1 MRGKRTAWTIL
12 AMAAACFWLTPA
24 VAVEVEPILER
35 MEQGDIRAARERL
48 DRLADEQPEHPRVR
62 FLEARLLAREGD
74 ADAAIERLEALLEEH
89 PELPEVYNNLARLH
103 AGEGRM
109 EKARDL
115 LEAGL
120 ATSDTYARLY
130 QNLSTIYVEM
140 ARQSYAQALQ
150 LEGENGPA
158 AELTEVAR
166 LETVNEPAPRA
177 GMVATAADTESES
190 DAAARADGGSAETD
204 AESGMGAE
212 ERAAVETLERWA
224 RAWTAQD
231 VDGYLGYYTA
241 EYSPDGMG
249 RGAWREQRDRRLS
262 APDWIEV
269 ALGGARAYRMRPGEI
284 VVVAE
289 QDYTS
294 NTYSSLTLKSFT
306 MVRENEGW
314 RIAAEETIRDIVR

>member
-1 MRGKRTAWTIL
+1 MIL
-12 AMAAACFWLTPA
+12 AMASACFWLMPA
-24 VAVEVEPILER
+24 AAVEVEPILER
-35 MEQGDIRAARERL
+35 MEQGDLRAAREQL
-48 DRLADEQPEHPRVR
+48 DRLGNEQPDHPQIR
-62 FLEARLLAREGD
+62 FLEARLLAKEGD
-74 ADAAIERLEALLEEH
+74 VDAGIERLEALLEDH
-89 PELPEVYNNLARLH
+89 PDLPAVYNNLARLY

-120 ATSDTYARLY
+120 ATSETYARLY

-158 AELTEVAR
+158 AELNEVAR
-166 LETVNEPAPRA
+166 LETVNGSASRV
-177 GMVATAADTESES
+177 GMVATADDSESES
-190 DAAARADGGSAETD
+190 VATPRRDEKSTAAITD
-204 AESGMGAE
+204 FEMSEE
-212 ERAAVETLERWA
+212 ERAAVEALKRWA

-231 VDGYLGYYTA
+231 VDGYLGYYTD

-269 ALGGARAYRMRPGEI
+269 ELRGARAYRMRADEI
-284 VVVAE
+284 VVVVE

-314 RIAAEETIRDIVR
+314 RIAAEESIRDIQR